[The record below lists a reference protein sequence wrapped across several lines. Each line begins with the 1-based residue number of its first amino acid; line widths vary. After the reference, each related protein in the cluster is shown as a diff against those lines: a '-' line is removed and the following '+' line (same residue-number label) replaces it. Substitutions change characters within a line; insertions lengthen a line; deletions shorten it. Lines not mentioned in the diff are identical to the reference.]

1 MSREAEP
8 PQESPLEDDRL
19 RHLRRRELLPGRRLP
34 PSDLLFRE
42 DSLPDETVEALR
54 GGDGGP
60 PTPCREGV
68 PMAAVEVMV

>member
-19 RHLRRRELLPGRRLP
+19 RRLRRQELHPGRRLP

-42 DSLPDETVEALR
+42 DSLPDEMVEALHD
-54 GGDGGP
+54 GDGGP
-60 PTPCREGV
+60 PLLVAKGH
-68 PMAAVEVMV
+68 

>member
-1 MSREAEP
+1 MSRDVEHP
-8 PQESPLEDDRL
+8 LESPLEDDPLCRL
-19 RHLRRRELLPGRRLP
+19 RHRQHLPGRMMP

-60 PTPCREGV
+60 PLLVAEGHRRLLRR
-68 PMAAVEVMV
+68 